1 MIATKSKAVGNSTRF
16 EDVAHLAAGQVLERS
31 ARLFPRKTALVYK
44 GQRIP
49 YQELNTRVDRFASG
63 LASLGV
69 TKGDRVVID
78 LPNSPELVVSFYGLA
93 KLGAIS
99 VWCNPIYR
107 QKEVSFI
114 LGNSGAKG
122 IIVRSEFDGF
132 DYLGMVG
139 EIRKGFKLDHVITVG
154 DGGDT
159 TFEELS
165 TLMRS
170 GPPAVSINPETDFIK
185 IIYTS
190 GATGIPKGSPYT
202 HAQAIRSGF
211 VYALALDASSRDVF
225 LAALPLY
232 HSYAFNCLLMQCP
245 SIQATMVLMERWD
258 PEEALKLIEGER
270 VTIHPVAP
278 THYIMEMNHPGFK
291 EYDLSSLRAGLIS
304 GYVPPPGL
312 MEKIEQEYKFWFC
325 NFWGTSE
332 TGPGTLSFQN
342 SPRIKRLAT
351 AGRPHEGE
359 SIRIV
364 HPETGEEV
372 PRGTVGELTLKGWN
386 VTKGYWNNPEETSK
400 HFDEEGWFHI
410 GDLAFM
416 DEDGYVTIVG
426 RLKDQINRGGLKII
440 PNDVEEELRR
450 HPDVSEAVVVGT
462 PNPVLGES
470 ICACIIPSEGV
481 TVTLKEIREFL
492 SRKVSKNKLPDEL
505 CIMKEFPKLS
515 GGVKL
520 NKYGAGG
527 ILELALKDPE
537 RVVWKKRS

>member
-1 MIATKSKAVGNSTRF
+1 MERSTR
-16 EDVAHLAAGQVLERS
+16 LLPQ
-31 ARLFPRKTALVYK
+31 KTALVYK
-44 GQRIP
+44 GERIP
-49 YQELNTRVDRFASG
+49 YEELNTRVDRFASG
-63 LASLGV
+63 LASLGI
-69 TKGDRVVID
+69 TKGDRMVID
-78 LPNSPELVVSFYGLA
+78 LPNSPELVVAFYALA

-99 VWCNPIYR
+99 VWCNPVYR
-107 QKEVSFI
+107 RKEVSFI
-114 LGNSGAKG
+114 VGNSGAKG
-122 IIVRSEFDGF
+122 IIVRSAFDGF
-132 DYLGMVG
+132 DYLKMVG
-139 EIRKGFKLDHVITVG
+139 EIRRDFNLDHVISVG
-154 DGGDT
+154 EGGDQ
-159 TFEELS
+159 TFEEIL
-165 TLMRS
+165 TLTRS
-170 GPPAVSINPETDFIK
+170 GPPTVSIDPETDFIK

-202 HAQAIRSGF
+202 HTQAIRSGF
-211 VYALALDASSRDVF
+211 VYAQALDTSSNDVF

-245 SIQATMVLMERWD
+245 SIQAAMVLMERWD
-258 PEEALKLIEGER
+258 AGEALQLIAEER
-270 VTIHPVAP
+270 ITIHPVAP
-278 THYIMEMNHPGFK
+278 THYIMEMNHPDFK
-291 EYDLSSLRAGLIS
+291 KYDLSSLRAGLIS

-332 TGPGTLSFQN
+332 TGPGTLSFQD

-364 HPETGEEV
+364 HPETGKPV
-372 PRGTVGELTLKGWN
+372 PGGTVGELTLKGWN
-386 VTKGYWNNPEETSK
+386 VTKGYWNNPEETSR

-416 DEDGYVTIVG
+416 DEEGYVTIVG

-450 HPDVSEAVVVGT
+450 HPGISEAVVVGT

-470 ICACIIPSEGV
+470 ICACVIPKGGV
-481 TVTLKEIREFL
+481 TLSLKEIREFL
-492 SRKVSKNKLPDEL
+492 AQKVSKNKLPDEL
-505 CIMKEFPKLS
+505 CIMTEFPKLS

-527 ILELALKDPE
+527 ILESALKDP
-537 RVVWKKRS
+537 RRMVWKKRP

>member
-1 MIATKSKAVGNSTRF
+1 MIGAPSKELGSPTRF
-16 EDVAHLAAGQVLERS
+16 EEVAHLSAGQVLERS
-31 ARLFPRKTALVYK
+31 AHLRPQKIAIVHK
-44 GQRIP
+44 GERIT
-49 YQELNTRVDRFASG
+49 YEELNTRADHFASG

-69 TKGDRVVID
+69 KKGDRIVID
-78 LPNSPELVVSFYGLA
+78 LPNSPELVISFYGLA
-93 KLGAIS
+93 KLGAIT
-99 VWCNPIYR
+99 VWCNPVYR
-107 QKEVSFI
+107 QKEVSFF
-114 LGNSGAKG
+114 LGNSAAKG
-122 IIVRSEFDGF
+122 ILIRNTFEGF
-132 DYLGMVG
+132 NYLEMVE
-139 EIRKGFKLDHVITVG
+139 EIRKGFTLEHVITVG
-154 DGGDT
+154 EGGEK
-159 TFEELS
+159 TFDEIMAIKKS
-165 TLMRS
+165 K
-170 GPPAVSINPETDFIK
+170 PPKVSIDPETDFIK

-202 HAQAIRSGF
+202 HTQAIRSGL
-211 VYALALDASSRDVF
+211 VYAQALGASSNDIF

-232 HSYAFNCLLMQCP
+232 HSYAFICLLMQCP

-258 PEEALKLIEGER
+258 VEEALKLIEEER
-270 VTIHPVAP
+270 ITIHPAAP
-278 THYIMEMNHPGFK
+278 THYIMEMNHSNFK
-291 EYDLSSLRAGLIS
+291 KYDLSSLRAGLIS

-332 TGPGTLSFQN
+332 TGPGTLSFQD
-342 SPRIKRLAT
+342 SPRAKRLYT
-351 AGRPHEGE
+351 VGRPHEGE

-364 HPETGEEV
+364 HPETAKEV
-372 PRGTVGELTLKGWN
+372 PKRAVGELTLKGWN

-416 DEDGYVTIVG
+416 DEDGYITIVG

-450 HPDVSEAVVVGT
+450 YPNVSEAVVVGT

-470 ICACIIPSEGV
+470 ICACVIPKEGE

-492 SRKVSKNKLPDEL
+492 SEKVSKNKLPDEL
-505 CIMKEFPKLS
+505 CLMKEFPKLS

-527 ILELALKDPE
+527 ILELALKDPH
-537 RVVWKKRS
+537 RAVWKKRS

>member
-1 MIATKSKAVGNSTRF
+1 MSGGKSKTGGNSTRF
-16 EDVAHLAAGQVLERS
+16 EDVASLSAGEVLERS
-31 ARLFPRKTALVYK
+31 ALLFPRKPALVYK
-44 GQRIP
+44 EQRIP
-49 YQELNTRVDRFASG
+49 YEELNTRVDRFASG
-63 LASLGV
+63 LASLGI

-107 QKEVSFI
+107 HKEVSFI

-122 IIVRSEFDGF
+122 IILRSEFDGF
-132 DYLGMVG
+132 DYLGMVRD
-139 EIRKGFKLDHVITVG
+139 IRKGFKLDHVITVG

-159 TFEELS
+159 SFEELS
-165 TLMRS
+165 THLRS
-170 GPPAVSINPETDFIK
+170 GPPAVSIDPETDFIK

-202 HAQAIRSGF
+202 HTQAIRSGF
-211 VYALALDASSRDVF
+211 VYAMSLDASSSDIF

-258 PEEALKLIEGER
+258 PEEALKLIQGER

-278 THYIMEMNHPGFK
+278 THYIMEMNHPRFK

-312 MEKIEQEYKFWFC
+312 MEKIEREYKFWFC

-332 TGPGTLSFQN
+332 TGPGTLSFPD
-342 SPRIKRLAT
+342 SPRIKRLTT

-400 HFDEEGWFHI
+400 HFDDEGWFHI

-416 DEDGYVTIVG
+416 DDDGYVTIVG
-426 RLKDQINRGGLKII
+426 RLKDQINRGGLKIV
-440 PNDVEEELRR
+440 PNDVEEELRK

-470 ICACIIPSEGV
+470 ICACIIPNEGV

-492 SRKVSKNKLPDEL
+492 SQKVSKNKLPDEL